1 MTFAYLTRKNF
12 IHKYLFFLSISYV
25 YADSIILD
33 ANLNEPEWDT
43 AITINQYSEVI
54 PFTLQP
60 AEERTVAKIF
70 SNEKGIYVGFTN
82 FQENSTML
90 SNKSLRDEIA
100 NTADQNWISI
110 DFDNDRQKAYL
121 FFVTLANIKGDGIR
135 RIGGWPEFD
144 WDGDWEVKTKEYDGY
159 WVSEFLIPWNVAL
172 MKNVDSEERT
182 INISTIRKIAYKQ
195 SWIGDAET
203 SARRTNFL
211 LKLRPIQIKNYT
223 QSKVNYFPYVSKT
236 YNSVTGFNEDK
247 IGAEIFISS
256 GTGKQVNLTFNPD
269 FGQAESDEVIV
280 NFSAQETFYSEK
292 RAFFNENQSLFDLSH
307 YDRYRVINTR
317 RIGAA
322 STYDCQASSDE
333 NRCDGKRKSYTD
345 IDFAL
350 RYTQKND
357 NSNVGIFVAQESDE
371 SFTKGKNFY
380 AIRSKNKIGT
390 RTIGYFLTHVVDNF
404 TNEKATVNVIDFIN
418 VKSDKLTLYTDF
430 LSSEKEG
437 VSGFGLR
444 SQFIYKPTQLSRRS
458 GSILYFEDSFRL
470 NDFGYLKKNDWF
482 HVGLGSDITKVDFN
496 ESSSVKER
504 KIGTDFN
511 YDSDTSGNSNPT
523 QLRQEYN
530 FQYKD
535 TSSFQASWDLKT
547 SGKNTTITRKNVD
560 FPFVK
565 RNGSFSFNLDYESPS
580 YGSWEYDWRVGYET
594 ADKYKTW
601 SSEGYERRFAKIAGS
616 IYPIDD
622 FKLGWE
628 FRVREEDE
636 WLNWIKDNELAVYD
650 LTQKIISI
658 NANWFKGYKHEIRLK
673 SQFVA
678 LEAESP
684 ISLISDKA
692 GYLYNHKSIVKP
704 FTDGITS
711 FQVRYKYE
719 IAPLSY
725 IYLVYT
731 KGGRVYDDENER
743 NTSDVFKDPWEDPDN
758 EIFSLKFRLK

>member
-1 MTFAYLTRKNF
+1 MNKSYN
-12 IHKYLFFLSISYV
+12 YFFLLFSLFINAESIV
-25 YADSIILD
+25 ID
-33 ANLNEPEWDT
+33 ANLDEPEWDT

-70 SNEKGIYVGFTN
+70 SNESGIYVGFTN

-110 DFDNDRQKAYL
+110 DFDNDREKAYL

-182 INISTIRKIAYKQ
+182 INISTIRKIADKQ

-317 RIGAA
+317 RIGAG
-322 STYDCQASSDE
+322 STYDCQTSSDE
-333 NRCDGKRKSYTD
+333 DRCDGEKKSYTD

-444 SQFIYKPTQLSRRS
+444 SQFVYKPTQLSRRS
-458 GSILYFEDSFRL
+458 GSILYFEDSFML

-482 HVGLGSDITKVDFN
+482 HIGLGSDITKVDFN

-692 GYLYNHKSIVKP
+692 GYLYNHNSIVKP

-743 NTSDVFKDPWEDPDN
+743 NTSDVFKDPWENPDN
-758 EIFSLKFRLK
+758 EIFSLKFRLKY

>member
-1 MTFAYLTRKNF
+1 MNKSYN
-12 IHKYLFFLSISYV
+12 YFFLLFSLFINAESIV
-25 YADSIILD
+25 ID
-33 ANLNEPEWDT
+33 ANLDEPEWDT

-70 SNEKGIYVGFTN
+70 SNESGIYVGFTN

-110 DFDNDRQKAYL
+110 DFDNDREKAYL

-182 INISTIRKIAYKQ
+182 INISTIRKIADKQ

-333 NRCDGKRKSYTD
+333 DRCDGERKSYTD

-444 SQFIYKPTQLSRRS
+444 SQFVYKPTQLSRRS
-458 GSILYFEDSFRL
+458 GSILYFEDSFML

-601 SSEGYERRFAKIAGS
+601 GSEGYERRFAKIAGS

-692 GYLYNHKSIVKP
+692 GYLYNHNSIVKP

-758 EIFSLKFRLK
+758 EIFSLKFRLKF

>member
-1 MTFAYLTRKNF
+1 MNKSYN
-12 IHKYLFFLSISYV
+12 YFFLLFSLFINAESIV
-25 YADSIILD
+25 ID
-33 ANLNEPEWDT
+33 ANLDESEWNT

-70 SNEKGIYVGFTN
+70 SNENGIYVGFTN

-90 SNKSLRDEIA
+90 SNKSLRDEIT

-110 DFDNDRQKAYL
+110 DFDNDREKAYL

-172 MKNVDSEERT
+172 MKNVDGEERT
-182 INISTIRKIAYKQ
+182 INITTIRKIADKQ

-322 STYDCQASSDE
+322 STYDCQASYDE
-333 NRCDGKRKSYTD
+333 DRCDGERKSYTD

-380 AIRSKNKIGT
+380 ALRSKNKIGT

-444 SQFIYKPTQLSRRS
+444 SQFVYKPTQLSRRS

-692 GYLYNHKSIVKP
+692 GYLYNHNSIVKP

-743 NTSDVFKDPWEDPDN
+743 NTSDVFKDPWENPDN
-758 EIFSLKFRLK
+758 EIFSLKFRLKY

>member
-1 MTFAYLTRKNF
+1 MV
-12 IHKYLFFLSISYV
+12 I
-25 YADSIILD
+25 D

-70 SNEKGIYVGFTN
+70 SNENGIYVGFTN

-236 YNSVTGFNEDK
+236 YNSVTGFNENK

-380 AIRSKNKIGT
+380 ALRSKNKIGT

-404 TNEKATVNVIDFIN
+404 TNKKATVNVIDFIN
-418 VKSDKLTLYTDF
+418 VKSNKLTLYTDF

-444 SQFIYKPTQLSRRS
+444 SQFVYKPTQLSRRS

-692 GYLYNHKSIVKP
+692 GYLYNHNSIVKP

-731 KGGRVYDDENER
+731 KGGRVYDDESER
-743 NTSDVFKDPWEDPDN
+743 NTSDIFKDPWENPDN
-758 EIFSLKFRLK
+758 EIFSLKFRLKY

>member
-1 MTFAYLTRKNF
+1 MNKSYN
-12 IHKYLFFLSISYV
+12 YFFLLFSLFINAESIV
-25 YADSIILD
+25 ID
-33 ANLNEPEWDT
+33 ANLDEPEWDT

-70 SNEKGIYVGFTN
+70 SNENGIYVGFTN
-82 FQENSTML
+82 FQANSTML
-90 SNKSLRDEIA
+90 SNKSLRDEIT

-110 DFDNDRQKAYL
+110 DFDNDREKAYL

-322 STYDCQASSDE
+322 STYDCQASYDE
-333 NRCDGKRKSYTD
+333 DRCDGERKSYTD

-380 AIRSKNKIGT
+380 ALRSKNKIGT

-444 SQFIYKPTQLSRRS
+444 SQFVYKPTQLSRRS

-482 HVGLGSDITKVDFN
+482 HVGLGSDITKVNFN

-692 GYLYNHKSIVKP
+692 GYLYNHNSIVKP

-743 NTSDVFKDPWEDPDN
+743 NTSDVFKDPWENPDN
-758 EIFSLKFRLK
+758 EIFSLKFRLKY

>member
-1 MTFAYLTRKNF
+1 MNKSYNYFF
-12 IHKYLFFLSISYV
+12 LFFSLFINAESIV
-25 YADSIILD
+25 ID

-70 SNEKGIYVGFTN
+70 SNENGIYVGFTN
-82 FQENSTML
+82 FQDSSTML

-144 WDGDWEVKTKEYDGY
+144 WDGDWEVKTKKYDGY

-333 NRCDGKRKSYTD
+333 DRCDGKRKSYTD

-684 ISLISDKA
+684 ISLISDKT
-692 GYLYNHKSIVKP
+692 GYLYNHKSIVRP

-743 NTSDVFKDPWEDPDN
+743 NTSDVFKDPWENPDN
-758 EIFSLKFRLK
+758 EIFSLKFRLKY

>member
-1 MTFAYLTRKNF
+1 MNKSYN
-12 IHKYLFFLSISYV
+12 YFFLLFSLFINAESIV
-25 YADSIILD
+25 ID
-33 ANLNEPEWDT
+33 ANLDEPEWDT

-70 SNEKGIYVGFTN
+70 SNESGIYVGFTN

-110 DFDNDRQKAYL
+110 DFDNDREKAYL

-182 INISTIRKIAYKQ
+182 INISTIRKIADKQ

-317 RIGAA
+317 RIGAG
-322 STYDCQASSDE
+322 STYDCQTSSDE
-333 NRCDGKRKSYTD
+333 DRCDGEKKSYTD

-380 AIRSKNKIGT
+380 ALRSKNKIGT

-444 SQFIYKPTQLSRRS
+444 SQFVYKPTQLSRRS

-601 SSEGYERRFAKIAGS
+601 GSEGYERRFAKIAGS

-692 GYLYNHKSIVKP
+692 GYLYNHNSIVKP

-743 NTSDVFKDPWEDPDN
+743 NTSDVFKDPWENPDN
-758 EIFSLKFRLK
+758 EIFSLKFRLKY

>member
-1 MTFAYLTRKNF
+1 MNKSYN
-12 IHKYLFFLSISYV
+12 YFFLLFSLFINAESIV
-25 YADSIILD
+25 ID
-33 ANLNEPEWDT
+33 ANLDEPEWDT

-70 SNEKGIYVGFTN
+70 SNENGIYVGFTN
-82 FQENSTML
+82 FQANSTML
-90 SNKSLRDEIA
+90 SNKSLRDEIT

-110 DFDNDRQKAYL
+110 DFDNDREKAYL

-172 MKNVDSEERT
+172 MKNVDGEERT
-182 INISTIRKIAYKQ
+182 INITTIRKIADKQ

-322 STYDCQASSDE
+322 STYDCQASPDE
-333 NRCDGKRKSYTD
+333 NRCDDKRKSYTD

-380 AIRSKNKIGT
+380 ALRSKNKIGT

-444 SQFIYKPTQLSRRS
+444 SQFVYKPTQLSRRS

-692 GYLYNHKSIVKP
+692 GYLYNHNSIVKP

-743 NTSDVFKDPWEDPDN
+743 NTSDVFKDPWENPDN
-758 EIFSLKFRLK
+758 EIFSLKFRLKY

>member
-1 MTFAYLTRKNF
+1 MNKSYNYFF
-12 IHKYLFFLSISYV
+12 LFFSLFINAESIV
-25 YADSIILD
+25 ID

-70 SNEKGIYVGFTN
+70 SNENGIYVGFTN

-110 DFDNDRQKAYL
+110 DFDNDRQNAYL

-444 SQFIYKPTQLSRRS
+444 SQFVYKPTQLSRRS

-743 NTSDVFKDPWEDPDN
+743 NTSDVFKDPWENPDN
-758 EIFSLKFRLK
+758 EIFSLKFRLKY

>member
-1 MTFAYLTRKNF
+1 MNKSYN
-12 IHKYLFFLSISYV
+12 YFFLLFSLFINAESMV
-25 YADSIILD
+25 ID
-33 ANLNEPEWDT
+33 ANLDEPEWDT

-70 SNEKGIYVGFTN
+70 SNENGIYVGFTN
-82 FQENSTML
+82 FQANSTML
-90 SNKSLRDEIA
+90 SNKSLRDEIT

-110 DFDNDRQKAYL
+110 DFDNDREKAYL

-172 MKNVDSEERT
+172 MKNVDGEERT
-182 INISTIRKIAYKQ
+182 INITTIRKIADKQ

-322 STYDCQASSDE
+322 STYDCQASYDE
-333 NRCDGKRKSYTD
+333 DRCDGERKSYTD

-380 AIRSKNKIGT
+380 ALRSKNKIGT

-444 SQFIYKPTQLSRRS
+444 SQFVYKPTQLSRRS

-692 GYLYNHKSIVKP
+692 GYLYNHNSIVKP

-743 NTSDVFKDPWEDPDN
+743 NTSDIFKDPWENPDN
-758 EIFSLKFRLK
+758 EIFSLKFRLKY

>member
-1 MTFAYLTRKNF
+1 MNKSYNYFF
-12 IHKYLFFLSISYV
+12 LFFSLFINAESIV
-25 YADSIILD
+25 ID

-444 SQFIYKPTQLSRRS
+444 SQFVYKPTQLSRRS

-743 NTSDVFKDPWEDPDN
+743 NTSDVFKDPWENPDN
-758 EIFSLKFRLK
+758 EIFSLKFRLKY

>member
-1 MTFAYLTRKNF
+1 MNKSYNYFF
-12 IHKYLFFLSISYV
+12 LFFSLFINAESIV
-25 YADSIILD
+25 ID

-70 SNEKGIYVGFTN
+70 SNENGIYVGFTN
-82 FQENSTML
+82 FQDSSTML

-211 LKLRPIQIKNYT
+211 LKLVPIQIKNYT

-333 NRCDGKRKSYTD
+333 DRCDGKRKSYTD

-444 SQFIYKPTQLSRRS
+444 SQFVYKPSQLSRRS

-743 NTSDVFKDPWEDPDN
+743 NTSDVFKDPWENPDN
-758 EIFSLKFRLK
+758 EIFSLKFRLKY

>member
-1 MTFAYLTRKNF
+1 MNKSYNYFF
-12 IHKYLFFLSISYV
+12 LFFSLFINAESMVI
-25 YADSIILD
+25 D

-70 SNEKGIYVGFTN
+70 SNENGIYVGFTN

-236 YNSVTGFNEDK
+236 YNSVTGFNENK

-322 STYDCQASSDE
+322 STYDCQASPDE
-333 NRCDGKRKSYTD
+333 NRCDDKRKSYTD

-380 AIRSKNKIGT
+380 ALRSKNKIGT

-444 SQFIYKPTQLSRRS
+444 SQFVYKPTQLSRRS

-692 GYLYNHKSIVKP
+692 GYLYNHNSIVKP

-743 NTSDVFKDPWEDPDN
+743 NTSDVFKDPWENPDN
-758 EIFSLKFRLK
+758 EIFSLKFRLKY

>member
-1 MTFAYLTRKNF
+1 MNKSYNYFF
-12 IHKYLFFLSISYV
+12 LFFSLFINAESMVI
-25 YADSIILD
+25 D

-70 SNEKGIYVGFTN
+70 SNENGIYVGFTN

-236 YNSVTGFNEDK
+236 YNSVTGFNENK

-322 STYDCQASSDE
+322 STYDCQASPDE
-333 NRCDGKRKSYTD
+333 NRCDDKRKSYTD

-404 TNEKATVNVIDFIN
+404 TNKKATVNVIDFIN
-418 VKSDKLTLYTDF
+418 VKSNKLTLYTDF

-444 SQFIYKPTQLSRRS
+444 SQFVYKPTQLSRRS

-482 HVGLGSDITKVDFN
+482 HVGLGSDITKVNFN

-692 GYLYNHKSIVKP
+692 GYLYNHNSIVKP

-743 NTSDVFKDPWEDPDN
+743 NTSDVFKDPWENPDN
-758 EIFSLKFRLK
+758 EIFSLKFRLKY

>member
-1 MTFAYLTRKNF
+1 MNKSYNYFF
-12 IHKYLFFLSISYV
+12 LFFSLFINAESMVI
-25 YADSIILD
+25 D

-70 SNEKGIYVGFTN
+70 SNENGIYVGFTN

-236 YNSVTGFNEDK
+236 YNSVTGFNENK

-322 STYDCQASSDE
+322 STYDCQASPDE
-333 NRCDGKRKSYTD
+333 NRCDDKRKSYTD

-404 TNEKATVNVIDFIN
+404 TNKKATVNVIDFIN
-418 VKSDKLTLYTDF
+418 VKSNKLTLYTDF

-444 SQFIYKPTQLSRRS
+444 SQFVYKPTQLSRRS

-743 NTSDVFKDPWEDPDN
+743 NTSDVFKDPWENPDN
-758 EIFSLKFRLK
+758 EIFSLKFRLKY

>member
-1 MTFAYLTRKNF
+1 MNKSYN
-12 IHKYLFFLSISYV
+12 YFFLLFSLFINAESIV
-25 YADSIILD
+25 ID
-33 ANLNEPEWDT
+33 ANLDEPEWDT

-70 SNEKGIYVGFTN
+70 SNENGIYVGFTN
-82 FQENSTML
+82 FQANSTML
-90 SNKSLRDEIA
+90 SNKSLRDEIT

-110 DFDNDRQKAYL
+110 DFDNDREKAYL

-322 STYDCQASSDE
+322 STYDCQASYDE
-333 NRCDGKRKSYTD
+333 DRCDGERKSYTD

-380 AIRSKNKIGT
+380 ALRSKNKIGT

-444 SQFIYKPTQLSRRS
+444 SQFVYKPTQLSRRS

-482 HVGLGSDITKVDFN
+482 HVGLGSDITKVNFN

-692 GYLYNHKSIVKP
+692 GYLYNHNSIVKP

-731 KGGRVYDDENER
+731 KGGRVYDDESER
-743 NTSDVFKDPWEDPDN
+743 NTSDIFKDPWENPDN
-758 EIFSLKFRLK
+758 EIFSLKFRLKY

>member
-1 MTFAYLTRKNF
+1 MNKSYN
-12 IHKYLFFLSISYV
+12 YFFLLFSLFINAESIV
-25 YADSIILD
+25 ID
-33 ANLNEPEWDT
+33 ANLDEPEWDT

-70 SNEKGIYVGFTN
+70 SNENGIYVGFTN

-444 SQFIYKPTQLSRRS
+444 SQFVYKPTQLSRRS

-692 GYLYNHKSIVKP
+692 GYLYNHNSIVKP

-743 NTSDVFKDPWEDPDN
+743 NTSDVFKDPWENPDN
-758 EIFSLKFRLK
+758 EIFSLKFRLKY

>member
-1 MTFAYLTRKNF
+1 MNKSYN
-12 IHKYLFFLSISYV
+12 YFFLLFSLFINAESIV
-25 YADSIILD
+25 ID
-33 ANLNEPEWDT
+33 ANLDEPEWDT

-70 SNEKGIYVGFTN
+70 SNENGIYVGFTN
-82 FQENSTML
+82 FQANSTML
-90 SNKSLRDEIA
+90 SNKSLRDEIT

-110 DFDNDRQKAYL
+110 DFDNDREKAYL

-172 MKNVDSEERT
+172 MKNVDGEERT
-182 INISTIRKIAYKQ
+182 INITTIRKIADKQ

-322 STYDCQASSDE
+322 STYDCQASYDE
-333 NRCDGKRKSYTD
+333 DRCDGEKKSYTD

-380 AIRSKNKIGT
+380 ALRSKNKIGT

-444 SQFIYKPTQLSRRS
+444 SQFVYKPTQLSRRS

-692 GYLYNHKSIVKP
+692 GYLYNHNSIVKP

-731 KGGRVYDDENER
+731 KGGRVYDDESER
-743 NTSDVFKDPWEDPDN
+743 NTSDIFKDPWENPDN
-758 EIFSLKFRLK
+758 EIFSLKFRLKY

>member
-1 MTFAYLTRKNF
+1 MNKSYNYFF
-12 IHKYLFFLSISYV
+12 LFFSLFINAESIV
-25 YADSIILD
+25 ID

-70 SNEKGIYVGFTN
+70 SNENGIYVGFTN

-743 NTSDVFKDPWEDPDN
+743 NTSDVFKDPWENPDN
-758 EIFSLKFRLK
+758 EIFSLKFRLKY

>member
-1 MTFAYLTRKNF
+1 MNKSYNYFF
-12 IHKYLFFLSISYV
+12 LFFSLFINAESIV
-25 YADSIILD
+25 ID

-70 SNEKGIYVGFTN
+70 SNENGIYVGFTN

-90 SNKSLRDEIA
+90 SNKSLRDEIT

-110 DFDNDRQKAYL
+110 DFDNDRESAYL

-333 NRCDGKRKSYTD
+333 DRCDGKRKSYTD

-444 SQFIYKPTQLSRRS
+444 SQFVYKPSQLSRRS

-743 NTSDVFKDPWEDPDN
+743 NTSDVFKDPWENPDN
-758 EIFSLKFRLK
+758 EIFSLKFRLKY

>member
-1 MTFAYLTRKNF
+1 M
-12 IHKYLFFLSISYV
+12 
-25 YADSIILD
+25 
-33 ANLNEPEWDT
+33 
-43 AITINQYSEVI
+43 
-54 PFTLQP
+54 
-60 AEERTVAKIF
+60 
-70 SNEKGIYVGFTN
+70 
-82 FQENSTML
+82 
-90 SNKSLRDEIA
+90 
-100 NTADQNWISI
+100 
-110 DFDNDRQKAYL
+110 
-121 FFVTLANIKGDGIR
+121 
-135 RIGGWPEFD
+135 
-144 WDGDWEVKTKEYDGY
+144 
-159 WVSEFLIPWNVAL
+159 
-172 MKNVDSEERT
+172 
-182 INISTIRKIAYKQ
+182 
-195 SWIGDAET
+195 
-203 SARRTNFL
+203 
-211 LKLRPIQIKNYT
+211 
-223 QSKVNYFPYVSKT
+223 
-236 YNSVTGFNEDK
+236 
-247 IGAEIFISS
+247 
-256 GTGKQVNLTFNPD
+256 
-269 FGQAESDEVIV
+269 
-280 NFSAQETFYSEK
+280 
-292 RAFFNENQSLFDLSH
+292 
-307 YDRYRVINTR
+307 
-317 RIGAA
+317 
-322 STYDCQASSDE
+322 
-333 NRCDGKRKSYTD
+333 
-345 IDFAL
+345 
-350 RYTQKND
+350 
-357 NSNVGIFVAQESDE
+357 
-371 SFTKGKNFY
+371 
-380 AIRSKNKIGT
+380 
-390 RTIGYFLTHVVDNF
+390 VDNF

-444 SQFIYKPTQLSRRS
+444 SQFVYKPTQLSRRS
-458 GSILYFEDSFRL
+458 GSILYFEDSFKL

-482 HVGLGSDITKVDFN
+482 HIGLGSDITKVNFN

-511 YDSDTSGNSNPT
+511 YDSDTSGNSNPA

-628 FRVREEDE
+628 FRVRQEDE

-692 GYLYNHKSIVKP
+692 GYLYNHNSIVKP

-743 NTSDVFKDPWEDPDN
+743 NTSDVFKDPWENPDN
-758 EIFSLKFRLK
+758 EIFSLKFRLKY

>member
-1 MTFAYLTRKNF
+1 MNKSYN
-12 IHKYLFFLSISYV
+12 YFFLLFSLFINAESIV
-25 YADSIILD
+25 ID
-33 ANLNEPEWDT
+33 ANLDEPEWDT

-70 SNEKGIYVGFTN
+70 SNESGIYVGFTN

-322 STYDCQASSDE
+322 STYDCQTSSDE
-333 NRCDGKRKSYTD
+333 DRCDGEKKSYTD

-444 SQFIYKPTQLSRRS
+444 SQFVYKPTQLSRRS

-743 NTSDVFKDPWEDPDN
+743 NTSDVFKDPWENPDN
-758 EIFSLKFRLK
+758 EIFSLKFRLKY

>member
-1 MTFAYLTRKNF
+1 MNKSYNYFF
-12 IHKYLFFLSISYV
+12 LFFSLFINAESIV
-25 YADSIILD
+25 ID

-70 SNEKGIYVGFTN
+70 SNENGIYVGFTN

-110 DFDNDRQKAYL
+110 DFDNNRESAYL

-743 NTSDVFKDPWEDPDN
+743 NTSDVFKDPWENPDN
-758 EIFSLKFRLK
+758 EIFSLKFRLKY